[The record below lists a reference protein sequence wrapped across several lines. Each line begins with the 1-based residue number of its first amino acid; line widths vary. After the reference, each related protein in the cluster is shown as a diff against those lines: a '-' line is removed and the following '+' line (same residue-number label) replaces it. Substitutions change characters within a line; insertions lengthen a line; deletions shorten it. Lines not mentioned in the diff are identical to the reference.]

1 MYTLKK
7 SIQSSPVYDWV
18 NKYRNWREWVS
29 WSKGNHERVPHRVKR
44 DVLRTFGRHFDL
56 QSFVETGTFFGDMV
70 DALKDDFQQIQSI
83 ELDEFLSSRAMR
95 RFARHSHISILRGDS
110 AEMLPLALKA
120 VQSPTLFWL
129 DAHYSGGIT
138 ACGKQVSPIVE
149 ELEHIFNHPIRG
161 HVIVIDDAQLFGT
174 DPGYPTLDQLREFA
188 SSKSPQRKMEVDGD
202 SIRIYEI

>member
-1 MYTLKK
+1 MDSLKRL
-7 SIQSSPVYDWV
+7 IQSSPVYDLV
-18 NKYRNWREWVS
+18 NKCRNWWEWVS
-29 WSKGNHERVPHRVKR
+29 WRRGNHGRVPHRVKR
-44 DVLRTFGRHFDL
+44 DVLKSLGRRFEL

-70 DALKDDFQQIQSI
+70 DALKNDFQHIQSI

-129 DAHYSGGIT
+129 DAHFSGGIT

-149 ELEHIFNHPIRG
+149 ELDHIFKHPIRG
-161 HVIVIDDAQLFGT
+161 HVIVIDDARLFGT
-174 DPGYPTLDQLREFA
+174 DPGYPTLNQLREFV
-188 SSKSPQRKMEVDGD
+188 SSNGSRWKIEVANDA
-202 SIRIYEI
+202 IHIHEM